1 MFWKE
6 DNEEQNRF
14 VVPDN
19 VIDVIFAVKECRCL
33 PAEHAYALSE
43 ALHEALPWLS
53 EEETVGIHPIY
64 GAESGNGW
72 QRPEDPDAPIYLSR
86 RQKMTL
92 RVPRERLEDVK
103 QLTGQILQI
112 SGHSLTVGEAGIR
125 LLSDLPTL
133 FARNVA
139 TEQGIDEDS
148 FLARVMEELREL
160 DMEVKKM
167 MASIEREIRTPDGPL
182 YTRGLMLADL
192 KPEDSVRLQEKGL
205 GPHRKLGCGLF
216 VPQKG
221 IKAVNSG

>member
-1 MFWKE
+1 MFWNE
-6 DNEEQNRF
+6 DSEEQDRF

-19 VIDVIFAVKECRCL
+19 VLDVVFEVKECRCL

-43 ALHEALPWLS
+43 ALHAALPWLS
-53 EEETVGIHPIY
+53 DEQQIGVHPIY

-86 RQKMTL
+86 RQKMTM
-92 RVPRERLEDVK
+92 RVPKARVEDVK
-103 QLTGQILQI
+103 QLTGQTLEID
-112 SGHSLTVGEAGIR
+112 GYSLTVGEARTR

-139 TEQGIDEDS
+139 TEPEIDEDA
-148 FLARVMEELREL
+148 FLAQVMAELRDL
-160 DMEVKKM
+160 DIRVKKM
-167 MASIEREIRTPDGPL
+167 MASIGREIRTPEGPIH
-182 YTRGLMLADL
+182 TRGLMLADL
-192 KPEDSVRLQEKGL
+192 KPEDAIRLQEEGL

-221 IKAVNSG
+221 IKAVNPR